1 MPSET
6 HYFVRSNVRIVLTH
20 YVLSLG
26 FAVQQDL
33 QKLSASYPHLI
44 CFQRVMHVIDLAP
57 LSKSAFPQVNISM
70 LFLYLI
76 FYFMMMIIM
85 MMIMMMMMMTTTI
98 MMIKIMMIIM
108 MMTMIIMKIMMM
120 IMMMIMMIII
130 IMMMII
136 MMIMIMIMMIMMVI
150 MMVIIIMMINCI
162 YYPFRSL
169 FYYILFYFISTYS
182 ILLLLYPTIIPC
194 LHIIF
199 IDIYIDINFYLE
211 FNIILQQKSST
222 WLNLMYTIRDEP
234 WRDCLPLPL
243 PLPLLQSIWVWQSC
257 VVWH

>member
-76 FYFMMMIIM
+76 FYFMMMMIIIMMTTTMMIKIMTMIMMIIM
-85 MMIMMMMMMTTTI
+85 MMIMMMMMMMI
-98 MMIKIMMIIM
+98 VMMMIV
-108 MMTMIIMKIMMM
+108 MMM
-120 IMMMIMMIII
+120 IMMMMI

-136 MMIMIMIMMIMMVI
+136 MMIMIMMIMMVI
-150 MMVIIIMMINCI
+150 ILMMTNCI

-243 PLPLLQSIWVWQSC
+243 PLPLQSIWVWQSC

>member
-1 MPSET
+1 MLSET

-120 IMMMIMMIII
+120 MIMMIII

-136 MMIMIMIMMIMMVI
+136 MMIMIMMIMMMMIMMI

-169 FYYILFYFISTYS
+169 FYYILFYFNLFYST
-182 ILLLLYPTIIPC
+182 PFIP
-194 LHIIF
+194 HNNTMF
-199 IDIYIDINFYLE
+199 TYNFYRHLYRHR
-211 FNIILQQKSST
+211 FLLGIQYHFTTKIV
-222 WLNLMYTIRDEP
+222 NLIESDVYN
-234 WRDCLPLPL
+234 
-243 PLPLLQSIWVWQSC
+243 
-257 VVWH
+257 